1 LAGIYNRDLIENI
14 LFIENDFI
22 NVALLNICSIIR
34 YLVMLLVIGLVKKV
48 AIICTTS
55 KIDFLVQKKIFG
67 SVQRF
72 FEKYGGKAII
82 SLVFFQYFE
91 LCAYSC
97 WNRFYG

>member
-1 LAGIYNRDLIENI
+1 
-14 LFIENDFI
+14 
-22 NVALLNICSIIR
+22 
-34 YLVMLLVIGLVKKV
+34 MLLVIGLVKKV

-55 KIDFLVQKKIFG
+55 IDFLVQKKIFG